1 MAQIFHWNDIY
12 SLGISELDEQHKNIV
27 DTINGLHEAIID
39 GRNKE
44 VLSRILQELIN
55 DAQTHFSYE
64 ENLLK
69 THAYPDFEEHKE
81 FHHQLATQVLDT
93 QKRYLDGQQ
102 TLSVETTNY
111 LKNWLSDHI
120 LRVDTKFIPY
130 LKKT

>member
-1 MAQIFHWNDIY
+1 M
-12 SLGISELDEQHKNIV
+12 DEQHKNIV
-27 DTINGLHEAIID
+27 DIINGLHEAILD

-69 THAYPDFEEHKE
+69 THAYPELEEHKT
-81 FHHQLATQVLDT
+81 FHNQLAVQVLDM
-93 QKRYLDGQQ
+93 QKRYLDGRT
-102 TLSVETTNY
+102 TLSVEMTNF

-120 LRVDTKFIPY
+120 LRVDVKFTPY
-130 LKKT
+130 LKKP